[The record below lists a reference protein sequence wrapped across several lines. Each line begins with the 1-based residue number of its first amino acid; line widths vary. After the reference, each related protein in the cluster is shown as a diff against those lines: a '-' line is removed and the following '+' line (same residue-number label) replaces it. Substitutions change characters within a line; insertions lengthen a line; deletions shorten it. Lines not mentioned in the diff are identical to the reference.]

1 MFIPRVKRETVNGK
15 YLLNLPARVY
25 FSGEC
30 ERRLYKVLCE
40 FMPYLNA
47 KSEPCPE
54 NADISVKIDKNLSD
68 IAEYYEIKSND
79 GKVTLTAT
87 DFRGLVNAAATLA
100 QMTAVSEGKIYVLSG
115 EISDYPDKAFRGFMI
130 DTGRKYIPL
139 DEFFAQILLVA
150 KSKMNKIH
158 IHLTDTQGCSFEI
171 EKYDKL
177 PSAHG
182 RKYTREELISIVEYA
197 AIFDI
202 DVIPEVDIPGHAF
215 NIIKPYPE
223 FLCDADEPNG
233 WAMCISNEKTYEYAR
248 DMLSFVAEI
257 FPYEYLHVGTDE
269 VDMRDIVTKNGIQMQ
284 DWQRCRRCN
293 EFFGKMG
300 LESVTERF
308 YYFVHRIYDIV
319 KSLGKKMMMW
329 NDNIDISKSPDLP
342 RDILIHFW
350 RVAAPMRGPIEGCS
364 MQRFID
370 EGFEVINSDYPNTYF
385 VKEYIDWERTK
396 VWNIDRVPAD
406 AGEKANMILGAF
418 ACAWEDRAHLKHSIY
433 SALPAFADRTWN
445 LAPIDDEESFNTAL
459 SRFVL
464 GPSIDEGFNVFGDYL
479 IAPFMFDNSLSPIS
493 ETADRDVAKKLFS
506 SLTHLCA
513 CGEFAKKAYLRG
525 FDTEKYQ
532 SKSAERVLN

>member
-1 MFIPRVKRETVNGK
+1 MFIPRVKNEKTSGKSKLDLPIKAYYAGETEK
-15 YLLNLPARVY
+15 RLSRVL
-25 FSGEC
+25 G
-30 ERRLYKVLCE
+30 E
-40 FMPYLNA
+40 FMPYLA
-47 KSEPCPE
+47 TEAEKTYESAALC
-54 NADISVKIDKNLSD
+54 VKIDKNISD
-68 IAEYYEIKSND
+68 IPEYYEIKSSD
-79 GKVTLTAT
+79 GIISLTAV
-87 DFRGLVNAAATLA
+87 DFRGLVSAAATLA
-100 QMTAVSEGKIYVLSG
+100 QMTSVSDGEIYVLDG

-171 EKYDKL
+171 KEYDKL

-182 RKYTREELISIVEYA
+182 KKYTRDDLKAIVAYA

-202 DVIPEVDIPGHAF
+202 DIIPEVDIPGHAF

-223 FLCDADEPNG
+223 FLCDADGPNG
-233 WAMCISNEKTYEYAR
+233 WAMCISKEDTYDYAR
-248 DMLSFVAEI
+248 TMLSYVAEI

-269 VDMRDIVTKNGIQMQ
+269 IDMQDIVTKNGIQMQ

-300 LESVTERF
+300 LDSVTDRF
-308 YYFVHRIYDIV
+308 YYFVHRIYEIV
-319 KSLGKKMMMW
+319 TSLGKKMMMW

-350 RVAAPMRGPIEGCS
+350 RVAAPRRGPVEGCS

-370 EGFEVINSDYPNTYF
+370 EGFEVVNSDYPHTYF
-385 VKEYIDWERTK
+385 VKEYIDWERIK
-396 VWNIDRVPAD
+396 AWNIDKAPAD
-406 AGEKANMILGAF
+406 AGEKANLILGSF
-418 ACAWEDRAHLKHSIY
+418 ACAWENRAHLKHSIY

-445 LAPIDDEESFNTAL
+445 LKPIDDEESFDTAL
-459 SRFVL
+459 TRFVL
-464 GPSIDEGFNVFGDYL
+464 GPSISDGFNVFGDYL
-479 IAPFMFDNSLSPIS
+479 IAPFMFDNNLSPIS
-493 ETADRDVAKKLFS
+493 ERADKEKTRELFESLSCLSRD
-506 SLTHLCA
+506 
-513 CGEFAKKAYLRG
+513 GEFAKAAYLRG
-525 FDTEKYQ
+525 LDDENYQ